1 MTEVHS
7 DPSMVMS
14 VVFISECACECVC
27 EWVVTGTGTGSA
39 AGSGSGSALDC
50 ESE

>member
-1 MTEVHS
+1 VTEVHS

-14 VVFISECACECVC
+14 VAFISECACAC
-27 EWVVTGTGTGSA
+27 EWVVTGTGSAA
-39 AGSGSGSALDC
+39 AGSGSGSAMDC